1 MRFLDND
8 ETRIYCYRLSSN
20 LRNVVVFVEL
30 GIQMLRYVSPG
41 LRLTGSKSSID
52 AVHVMAKDREATMPQ
67 LKLVKNYVLR
77 AS

>member
-1 MRFLDND
+1 MRFLNND

-41 LRLTGSKSSID
+41 LRLTRSKSSRD

-67 LKLVKNYVLR
+67 LKLVKNYV
-77 AS
+77 